1 MASISSPAGRARLGR
16 GQAGVAQGDILQGHV
31 EDRGAAAVD
40 GHGDLRLGHPHHA
53 GHVAQDELLH
63 RVGRVEVILDGPA
76 VVDAEGQHGGVL
88 AGAGVLQ
95 GAGFLPGLG
104 QGLGRGLMQGRMRAA
119 LQGLG
124 FQAQALQD
132 GGDQEGLEVL
142 AGEGPGEQG
151 QFRGPEPE
159 GLGRP
164 AGQDRQGLKGLGQ
177 GTQADQGFRVAQLV
191 EQLAGGVRHHNL
203 AAMAAL
209 HFRPAGYFH

>member
-1 MASISSPAGRARLGR
+1 MASINSPAGEPGWDC
-16 GQAGVAQGDILQGHV
+16 GQAGVAQGDVLQRHV

-40 GHGDLRLGHPHHA
+40 GHRNLRLGHPHHP

-63 RVGRVEVILDGPA
+63 RVGRIEVVVDRPA
-76 VVDAEGQHGGVL
+76 VMDAEGQHGGVL
-88 AGAGVLQ
+88 AGAGMLQ
-95 GAGFLPGLG
+95 GAGLPPGLG

-132 GGDQEGLEVL
+132 GGDQKGLEIL
-142 AGEGPGEQG
+142 AGEGPGKEG
-151 QFRGPEPE
+151 QFRGPESE
-159 GLGRP
+159 GLRRP
-164 AGQDRQGLKGLGQ
+164 AGQDRQGLEGLGQ
-177 GTQADQGFRVAQLV
+177 GAQADQDFRVADLMVQF
-191 EQLAGGVRHHNL
+191 AGGIRHHNL